1 MCILWLTFEQKH
13 IRMNLDLTGK
23 TALVCGSTQGIGKAA
38 AIELALLGANVTL
51 IARNEEKL
59 KEVTAELPRKKNQK
73 HRYLVIDFSKTT
85 QVKPKIERYLAK
97 YPEVHILVNNTGG
110 PAGGA
115 IIDADVEQFAQA
127 FNEHVVA
134 AQTLAQAV
142 VPSMKNAGFGR
153 IVNIT
158 SVGMKQPIVGLG
170 VSNTIRGAMGSWA
183 KSIANELGKFG
194 ITTNNVLPGYT
205 TTARLEKLNE
215 NKAKATNKSI
225 EAVENDL
232 LKDIPIGRFTAP
244 EETGAVIAFLCS
256 PAASS
261 INGTSIPVDGGRISG
276 L

>member
-1 MCILWLTFEQKH
+1 
-13 IRMNLDLTGK
+13 MNLDLTGK